1 MMKIEIL
8 GTGCPKC
15 RKLEEIVRLTVAKLG
30 VDAEVIHV
38 TGIEKILEYGVMS
51 TPALVIDGKI
61 WVSGRIPS
69 ECEMERLLRQ
79 ALNKGK

>member
-30 VDAEVIHV
+30 VNAEVTHV
-38 TGIEKILEYGVMS
+38 SDVDKILEYGVMS
-51 TPALVIDGKI
+51 MPVLVIDGKI
-61 WVSGRIPS
+61 WVSGRVPS
-69 ECEMERLLRQ
+69 EGEMERLLRQ
-79 ALNKGK
+79 SLNKGI

>member
-38 TGIEKILEYGVMS
+38 SDIDEILEYGVMS
-51 TPALVIDGKI
+51 TPALVINGKI
-61 WVSGRIPS
+61 WGSGRIPS
-69 ECEMERLLRQ
+69 EGEMERLLRQ
-79 ALNKGK
+79 ALNKGT